1 MMNPYV
7 FGATGGGGE
16 TKTCAFE
23 DCPEFASGAGEFGA
37 IRLMEDLAPPH
48 ELHAM
53 IKLLM

>member
-1 MMNPYV
+1 MNPYV